1 MTEKKTTAIDP
12 ELLEILA
19 CPENHQG
26 LAEADAALLEQV
38 NAKIASGSVK
48 NVAGKAVT
56 EKLEAGLVRADK
68 GRIYPI
74 KEGIPVLLIDEGID
88 L

>member
-1 MTEKKTTAIDP
+1 MLGINNFCVLCDV
-12 ELLEILA
+12 
-19 CPENHQG
+19 G
-26 LAEADAALLEQV
+26 LSCCAYVRSVAD
-38 NAKIASGSVK
+38 VK
-48 NVAGKAVT
+48 NVGGKAVT
-56 EKLEAGLVRADK
+56 DKLEAGLVRSDK